1 MLEQN
6 EIDEIAGF
14 IISLFVEKKELFD
27 KILNEINQSFS
38 QIKNYHYDYDDFC
51 KDYLRITIKF
61 FKNHPD
67 VDYNDMSIVSFYT
80 NIIIGEL
87 FLELRTKYKNN
98 DESNNS

>member
-1 MLEQN
+1 MSEQT
-6 EIDEIAGF
+6 EIEELTDF
-14 IISLFVEKKELFD
+14 IISLFVEKKDAFD

-38 QIKNYHYDYDDFC
+38 QIKDYEYNYDDFC
-51 KDYLRITIKF
+51 KDYLRITIDF

-87 FLELRTKYKNN
+87 FLELRTKYNK
-98 DESNNS
+98 